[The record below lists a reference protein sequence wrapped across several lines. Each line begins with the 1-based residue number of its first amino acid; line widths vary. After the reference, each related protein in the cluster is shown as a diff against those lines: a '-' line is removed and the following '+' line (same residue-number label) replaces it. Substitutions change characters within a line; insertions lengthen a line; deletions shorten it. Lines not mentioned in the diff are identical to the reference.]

1 MGLPLVNPLKAI
13 KGFNLPPSLPEPR
26 ALLVVYRA
34 FIGMAQGDAT
44 HLAAGVAYYAIVS
57 MVPLFL
63 GVVALVGMSLNSTGV
78 QQAFLDFA
86 TENIPGSAQF
96 IDDNIGGL
104 VLLSNALSNNAL
116 GIIAFFVLLWFA
128 RTVLVGVNRA
138 VNRAWDIRQDRP
150 FYVAIPQQFMM
161 ALVLV
166 LLLLLSTFATSVIQ
180 IHQQPGPVPLRTATL
195 PGNRP
200 DLFLPAPD
208 SGVHHRPDL
217 PAHLPIPAQPPHAL
231 GLRLARC
238 GHRHRPVRMRQG
250 AVSLVP
256 GGVGGLRPVVWPLG
270 LGYGLPALVLPV
282 RPNPDPRRQ
291 GQLRVQTALPPHRRR
306 LFQDRPPEPGLET
319 RTETPIIPMPSFS

>member
-63 GVVALVGMSLNSTGV
+63 GVLALVGMSLNSTGV

-180 IHQQPGPVPLRTATL
+180 IINNQALSLFGRQPFLETGLTYFSLHLIPASITALIFLLIYRYLPNRPMRWAYVWPGVATATGL
-195 PGNRP
+195 FECAKV
-200 DLFLPAPD
+200 LFLWYLEEWAVYDQLYGPLA
-208 SGVHHRPDL
+208 SAMVFL
-217 PAHLPIPAQPPHAL
+217 LWCYLSAL
-231 GLRLARC
+231 ILIL
-238 GHRHRPVRMRQG
+238 G
-250 AVSLVP
+250 AKVSYEFKQLYHP
-256 GGVGGLRPVVWPLG
+256 TDDDFFKI
-270 LGYGLPALVLPV
+270 
-282 RPNPDPRRQ
+282 DPRNP
-291 GQLRVQTALPPHRRR
+291 A
-306 LFQDRPPEPGLET
+306 
-319 RTETPIIPMPSFS
+319 